1 VLPIEGVTL
10 PSLDY
15 EILFL
20 HNHGA
25 TMLRSSGLYWDLLM
39 TTGGIVLIP
48 FWFW

>member
-20 HNHGA
+20 HNYGA